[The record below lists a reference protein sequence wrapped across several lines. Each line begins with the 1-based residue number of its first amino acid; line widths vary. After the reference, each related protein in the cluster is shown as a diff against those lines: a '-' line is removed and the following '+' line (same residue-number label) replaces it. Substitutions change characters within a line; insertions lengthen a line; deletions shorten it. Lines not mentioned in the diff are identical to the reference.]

1 MALNWV
7 EELVGQLY
15 QTKGY
20 LVVYDVDL
28 PMPKTDSRS
37 VRGHSDIDVLA
48 ISNVEVVHVEC
59 QSWWGP
65 GRESELQEFNRLKD
79 RFEVAPDVI
88 RKKYPFLDGRT
99 IRNRFVTTGKPK
111 RLGTDGPWNRLQAFC
126 ASNEIQLVE
135 VNTII
140 QELIELLHSTYPGP
154 QRVGKEPS
162 LTRFLLHL
170 IHNGFVNVT
179 NNQGGQPDTPKSPPG
194 RPITLAAG
202 GL

>member
-48 ISNVEVVHVEC
+48 ISNGEVVNVEC

-65 GRESELQEFNRLKD
+65 GR
-79 RFEVAPDVI
+79 
-88 RKKYPFLDGRT
+88 
-99 IRNRFVTTGKPK
+99 
-111 RLGTDGPWNRLQAFC
+111 
-126 ASNEIQLVE
+126 
-135 VNTII
+135 
-140 QELIELLHSTYPGP
+140 
-154 QRVGKEPS
+154 
-162 LTRFLLHL
+162 
-170 IHNGFVNVT
+170 
-179 NNQGGQPDTPKSPPG
+179 
-194 RPITLAAG
+194 
-202 GL
+202 

>member
-15 QTKGY
+15 QVKGY

-48 ISNVEVVHVEC
+48 IRNDEVVHVEC

-65 GRESELQEFNRLKD
+65 DKNSEPKELRRLKD
-79 RFEVAPDVI
+79 RFDVAPDVI
-88 RKKYPFLDGRT
+88 RTKYQFIDERKV
-99 IRNRFVTTGKPK
+99 RNQFVTTGKPK
-111 RLGTDGPWNRLQAFC
+111 RFNTDGPWNRLQTFC
-126 ASNEIQLVE
+126 SSNGIELVE
-135 VNTII
+135 VNTILR
-140 QELIELLHSTYPGP
+140 ELVTLLRQKYPRP
-154 QRVGKEPS
+154 DRVGKEPS

-170 IHNGFVNVT
+170 IHNGFVNET
-179 NNQGGQPDTPKSPPG
+179 TEQTHPG
-194 RPITLAAG
+194 DVATRAAFDA
-202 GL
+202 

>member
-48 ISNVEVVHVEC
+48 ISNSEVVHVEC

-65 GRESELQEFNRLKD
+65 GKASEQKELKRLKD
-79 RFEVAPDVI
+79 RFDVAPDVI
-88 RKKYPFLDGRT
+88 RTKYPFLDGRT
-99 IRNRFVTTGKPK
+99 ILKQFVTTGKPK
-111 RLGTDGPWNRLQAFC
+111 RLGTNGPWNRLQTFC
-126 ASNEIQLVE
+126 SNNGIELVE
-135 VNTII
+135 VNTILR
-140 QELIELLHSTYPGP
+140 ELVQLLRQKYPRP
-154 QRVGKEPS
+154 DRVGKEPS

-170 IHNGFVNVT
+170 IHNGFVNEAT
-179 NNQGGQPDTPKSPPG
+179 EQGAALDGYSAALHIG
-194 RPITLAAG
+194 R
-202 GL
+202 

>member
-48 ISNVEVVHVEC
+48 ISNDEVVHVEC

-65 GRESELQEFNRLKD
+65 DRASEPKELKRLKD
-79 RFEVAPDVI
+79 RFDVAPDVI
-88 RKKYPFLDGRT
+88 RTKYPFLDCRT
-99 IRNRFVTTGKPK
+99 IRNRFVTTEKPK

-126 ASNEIQLVE
+126 SSNGIELVE
-135 VNTII
+135 VNTILR
-140 QELIELLHSTYPGP
+140 ELVALLRQKYPRP
-154 QRVGKEPS
+154 DRVGKEPF
-162 LTRFLLHL
+162 LTKFLLHL
-170 IHNGFVNVT
+170 IHNGFVNET
-179 NNQGGQPDTPKSPPG
+179 TEQGGPPDAPESAPW
-194 RPITLAAG
+194 
-202 GL
+202 

>member
-28 PMPKTDSRS
+28 PMPKTSSRS

-48 ISNVEVVHVEC
+48 ISSNREVVHVEC

-65 GRESELQEFNRLKD
+65 KRASEQNELKRLKD
-79 RFEVAPDVI
+79 RFDVASNVI
-88 RKKYPFLDGRT
+88 HTRYSFLEGQKVL
-99 IRNRFVTTGKPK
+99 NRFVTTGKPK
-111 RLGTDGPWNRLQAFC
+111 RLGTDGPWNRLQTFC
-126 ASNEIQLVE
+126 TNNEIELVE
-135 VNTII
+135 VNSILR
-140 QELIELLHSTYPGP
+140 ELVKLLRQKYPKSD
-154 QRVGKEPS
+154 RVGKEPS

-170 IHNGFVNVT
+170 IHNGFVNEAT
-179 NNQGGQPDTPKSPPG
+179 E
-194 RPITLAAG
+194 
-202 GL
+202 

>member
-7 EELVGQLY
+7 EEIVGQYY
-15 QTKGY
+15 QAKGY

-48 ISNVEVVHVEC
+48 INNIEVVHVEC

-65 GRESELQEFNRLKD
+65 GKASEQKELKRLKD

-88 RKKYPFLDGRT
+88 HAKYPFLYGRK
-99 IRNRFVTTGKPK
+99 IVNRFVTTGKPK
-111 RLGTDGPWNRLQAFC
+111 RLGTNGPWSRLQTFC
-126 ASNEIQLVE
+126 SNNKITLVE
-135 VNTII
+135 VNTILW
-140 QELIELLHSTYPGP
+140 ELVSLIRQKYPETD
-154 QRVGKEPS
+154 RVGKEPS

-170 IHNGFVNVT
+170 IHNGFINEAT
-179 NNQGGQPDTPKSPPG
+179 EQGAALDDYSAGKSSG
-194 RPITLAAG
+194 I
-202 GL
+202 